1 MDWINELAEI
11 TEVYPASE
19 AYAYDE
25 TPALIAPKP
34 VENFAIVKPRSAEDV
49 SRILKFAS
57 QRKIPVFTRGGGTG
71 LSGGAVPIVEGIV
84 LSTEKMLDIE
94 IEREN
99 RIAVCGAGV
108 TLKQLDDEAFRH
120 GLSFPPHPG
129 AEIATVGGMIATNAG
144 GVRTLKYGTMRNY
157 VLGMEVVLADGRIL
171 ELGGKTIKN
180 SSGYSLLHLFVGS
193 EGTLGVITKA
203 TIRLF
208 PQLKNMTLLAVPFST
223 IESAMDCVVEISAKM
238 LPLALEFMEKRAV
251 KVGERISGERW
262 VSKKGDAHLLIV
274 FESFDEAEE
283 CAEIAERH
291 GAIGVFAATTKKDQ
305 ERLLKIRGLIYEG
318 LKKEIIEILDVCI
331 PPAKIA
337 EYYRKSNK
345 IAERYGI
352 ELVTYGH
359 AGDGN
364 IHQHPLIYD
373 DWESSYFDFREELL
387 RLAVSYRG
395 VISGEHGIGAVKLRE
410 LAKIFP
416 EQNRIMR
423 EIKRLFDPHGILN
436 PGKVV
441 DFVDVDW
448 YIAANDRG

>member
-1 MDWINELAEI
+1 MSWIDELAKI

-34 VENFAIVKPRSAEDV
+34 VENFAVVKPGSAGEV
-49 SRILKFAS
+49 SRILKFAN

-71 LSGGAVPIVEGIV
+71 LSGGAVPTVEGIV
-84 LSTEKMLDIE
+84 LSTEKMLDID
-94 IEREN
+94 IDREN

-144 GVRTLKYGTMRNY
+144 GVRALKYGTMRNY

-203 TIRLF
+203 AIRLF
-208 PQLKNMTLLAVPFST
+208 PQLKDMTVLAVPFST
-223 IESAMDCVVEISAKM
+223 IEDAMECVVEISARM

-251 KVGERISGERW
+251 KVGERVSGERW
-262 VSKKGDAHLLIV
+262 VSREGDAHLLMV
-274 FESFDEAEE
+274 FERFDEAEE
-283 CAEIAERH
+283 GAGIAEKH
-291 GAIGVFAATTKKDQ
+291 GAIDVFVATTKRDQ

-318 LKKEIIEILDVCI
+318 LRMEIIEILDVCV

-345 IAERYGI
+345 IAEKYGI
-352 ELVTYGH
+352 ELITYGH

-364 IHQHPLIYD
+364 VHQHPLMYD
-373 DWESSYFDFREELL
+373 GWESSYFEFRKELL
-387 RLAVSYRG
+387 RLAVSYGG
-395 VISGEHGIGAVKLRE
+395 VISGEHGIGSVKLRE
-410 LAKIFP
+410 LAEMFP
-416 EQNRIMR
+416 EQHEIMK
-423 EIKRLFDPHGILN
+423 EIKYLFDPHGILN

-441 DFVDVDW
+441 K
-448 YIAANDRG
+448 